1 MKNIELTNLLRKMR
15 TAYAM
20 AEAPTLGLVG
30 VDPFGGRHVLDA
42 DNTEEA
48 DFYDRLFSGDYPVD
62 TRSNVYVTFN
72 DNTDN

>member
-1 MKNIELTNLLRKMR
+1 MKNIELTNLLRKMW

-42 DNTEEA
+42 DNTE
-48 DFYDRLFSGDYPVD
+48 RISRKPI
-62 TRSNVYVTFN
+62 TT
-72 DNTDN
+72 